1 MALTNY
7 LEVIP
12 LAKAQVYL
20 RIDDSQNETDA
31 EITSMIK
38 SALRYIEKQTNHI
51 MYERA
56 FVYDIDQEEKKIN
69 VYDYPIQS
77 VTAPASADNY
87 ERTDKTL
94 YSQFELA
101 ATTLTLQVGYALLT
115 DIPEELIDAALIYI
129 AALYYAHENPQEKF
143 VVPQLAKDLI
153 DANRR
158 FLM

>member
-1 MALTNY
+1 MALTGY
-7 LEVIP
+7 LEVIS
-12 LAKAQVYL
+12 LSQAQTYL
-20 RIDDSQNETDA
+20 RIDDSQDETDL
-31 EITSMIK
+31 EIQSMIK
-38 SALRYIEKQTNHI
+38 SALRYIERQTNNI

-69 VYDYPIQS
+69 VYDAPIQS
-77 VTAPASADNY
+77 VTAPADSDDY

-94 YSQFELA
+94 YSQFELVA
-101 ATTLTLQVGYALLT
+101 ETLTLQIGYAELT
-115 DIPEELIDAALIYI
+115 DIPTELIDAALIYI

-158 FLM
+158 FIL